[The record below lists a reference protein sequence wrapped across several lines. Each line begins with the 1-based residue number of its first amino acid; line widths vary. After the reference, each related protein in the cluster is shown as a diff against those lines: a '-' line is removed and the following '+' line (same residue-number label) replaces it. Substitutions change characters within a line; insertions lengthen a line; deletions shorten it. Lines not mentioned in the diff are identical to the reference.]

1 MESGISLEDARKLV
15 AELLVELGV
24 RAERGNKPITDR
36 TVRTWCEKVSEDVG
50 RRGAAAIV
58 YDGMFTDDEC
68 RRFSALVS
76 DQARHAL
83 ALKSLAGF
91 VGVHF
96 TSAHGGLNEPEK
108 PT

>member
-1 MESGISLEDARKLV
+1 M
-15 AELLVELGV
+15 AEALVELGV
-24 RAERGNKPITDR
+24 RPERGNKQITAR
-36 TVRTWCEKVSEDVG
+36 TVRTWCEKVAEDVG

-58 YDGMFTDDEC
+58 YDGMFTDDER

-96 TSAHGGLNEPEK
+96 PSAHGGLNEPEK